1 MGKIDLNKIIC
12 INLKSVNAQQLFAI
26 CETYRFGFETLYD
39 DKKTGTHMIWLAEG
53 GLVVASVEECSF
65 RPGQVVFQLNAAA
78 FQLNMALTKKELD
91 RLKKIK
97 PVKTPKMP
105 KTDDAINNYKAFLR
119 EGHKIQTKSLDDK
132 IEKKSFVKSNF
143 DDVIDEVKEELPV
156 VLEVDAILEKIL
168 KYGID
173 SITKE
178 EKIFL
183 DNLNK

>member
-12 INLKSVNAQQLFAI
+12 INLKSANAQQLFAI
-26 CETYRFGFETLYD
+26 CETYRFGFEALYD
-39 DKKTGTHMIWLAEG
+39 AKKKGIHMIWLAED
-53 GLVVASVEECSF
+53 GLGVAHVKECSF
-65 RPGQVVFQLNAAA
+65 RPGQVVFQLNT
-78 FQLNMALTKKELD
+78 ALTKKELD

-119 EGHKIQTKSLDDK
+119 EGHKIQTKSIDDK
-132 IEKKSFVKSNF
+132 IEKKSLANLKI
-143 DDVIDEVKEELPV
+143 DIAIDEVKEELPV
-156 VLEVDAILEKIL
+156 VLEVDAILEKIS
-168 KYGID
+168 KYGIG
-173 SITKE
+173 SIAKE